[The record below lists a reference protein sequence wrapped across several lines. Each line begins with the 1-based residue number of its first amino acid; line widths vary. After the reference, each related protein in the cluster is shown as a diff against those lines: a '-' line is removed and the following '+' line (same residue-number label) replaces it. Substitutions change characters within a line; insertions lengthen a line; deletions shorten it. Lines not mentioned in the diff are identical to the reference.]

1 MSLALRI
8 LAAVMTSHKRDTAP
22 ADKARERSVLARGW
36 EKVRA
41 AWHGLAGGGD
51 DDGESK
57 RDAGLSARQLSQ
69 LRRTLAECVEEV
81 GGEVS
86 ARQRV
91 ARIGDLYLGLGD
103 AGKRDF
109 LKLLAGEFGPSPKA
123 IAAAISDYLGAGDD
137 AGRRQRES
145 ALRQALRS
153 PRIKV
158 FIQFNALPDGVRFLV
173 QLRADVLRLLRELPE
188 LAPLDEELFALL
200 SSWFDVGF
208 LSLQRITWS
217 SPAALLEKLI
227 AYEAV
232 HEIRSWNDLR
242 NRLDSDRRLYA
253 FFHPRMPDE
262 PLIFVEVALV
272 KRLADNVQR
281 LLDESS
287 PTIDPA
293 QADTAIF
300 YSISNTQAGLRG
312 VSFGNFLIK
321 RVVDDLRKDFPR
333 LRTFATLSPIP
344 LFRRWLDAQLA
355 GHAEQA
361 VVPAGGSGE
370 LALDLRAILKTD
382 KWLEDEGLRARLEA
396 PLRHLCAN
404 YLIHAREGDKPF
416 DPVARFHLGNGA
428 RIERLNWLADTSP
441 KGLKQ
446 SLGLMVNYLYDLDD
460 IEANHEA
467 FARGGAVTASSGVRR
482 LLRRPKP
489 STAA

>member
-1 MSLALRI
+1 MAQS
-8 LAAVMTSHKRDTAP
+8 KRQPLPA
-22 ADKARERSVLARGW
+22 ADKRRERSVLARGW

-51 DDGESK
+51 ETDEAG
-57 RDAGLSARQLSQ
+57 RDAGLTARQQSK
-69 LRRTLAECVEEV
+69 LRRTLAECVQEL

-109 LKLLAGEFGPSPKA
+109 LKLLAAELGPSSRT
-123 IAAAISDYLGAGDD
+123 IAAAIANYLGAGDE
-137 AGRRQRES
+137 AGRRQQES

-158 FIQFNALPDGVRFLV
+158 FTQFNALPDGVRFLV
-173 QLRADVLRLLRELPE
+173 RLRADVLRLLRELPE

-208 LSLQRITWS
+208 LSLQCITWA

-262 PLIFVEVALV
+262 PLIFVEVALM
-272 KRLADNVQR
+272 KKLADNVQR

-287 PTIDPA
+287 PTTDPH

-333 LRTFATLSPIP
+333 LKTFATLSPIP
-344 LFRRWLDAQLA
+344 QFRRWLEAQLA
-355 GHAEQA
+355 EHAEQA
-361 VVPAGGSGE
+361 VVLAAGNGE
-370 LALDLRAILKTD
+370 PVLDLRTVLKTD
-382 KWLEDEGLRARLEA
+382 KWIEDETLRARLEA
-396 PLRHLCAN
+396 PLLHLCAN

-428 RIERLNWLADTSP
+428 RIERLNWLADTAP

-446 SLGLMVNYLYDLDD
+446 SFGLMVNYLYDLDN
-460 IEANHEA
+460 IESNHEA
-467 FARGGAVTASSGVRR
+467 FARGGEVIASSGVRR

-489 STAA
+489 SPGA